1 VVVSD
6 CDGHL
11 QCPRNDKERSCDT
24 VFKVIDML
32 EILRKQF
39 NENMPNELK
48 ISYLREF
55 LQVLILKIMYDR
67 RYFKNLTFTGGTALR
82 LLFELQRFSEDLD
95 FSLTEKKGYN
105 FNDFVSDIELQL
117 KKHNL
122 NVETRK
128 QDKRTVQNV
137 MIKFKDVLFE
147 LHLSNFKSQNL
158 SVRIEIDG
166 NPPQGWNSQVSLISK
181 TYVFTVTHFDLPS
194 LYATK
199 LHACFFR
206 KYTKGRDI
214 YDFLWYLGKNMQPN
228 YELLNNAIFQTE
240 KKNLKV
246 NANNFKEFLLE
257 EVRKIDFEKAKK
269 DVERFLIEKRDLRLF
284 DRKLIQ
290 EIIESKY

>member
-1 VVVSD
+1 
-6 CDGHL
+6 
-11 QCPRNDKERSCDT
+11 
-24 VFKVIDML
+24 ML
-32 EILRKQF
+32 EILKKQF
-39 NENMPNELK
+39 DESMPNELK
-48 ISYLREF
+48 ISHLREF

-82 LLFELQRFSEDLD
+82 LLFNSQRFSEDLD
-95 FSLTEKKGYN
+95 FSLTEKKGYI

-117 KKHNL
+117 EKHNL
-122 NVETRK
+122 NIEIKK
-128 QDKRTVQNV
+128 QDVKTVQNAMV
-137 MIKFKDVLFE
+137 KFKDVLFE
-147 LHLSNFKSQNL
+147 LGLSQHKSQNL
-158 SVRIEIDG
+158 SVRIEIDS
-166 NPPQGWNSQVSLISK
+166 NPPKRWNNQMSLISK

-214 YDFLWYLGKNMQPN
+214 YDFLWYLGKDMQPN

-246 NANNFKEFLLE
+246 EAKNFKEFLLQQTK
-257 EVRKIDFEKAKK
+257 KIDFEKARK
-269 DVERFLIEKRDLRLF
+269 DVERFLINRQELRLF

-290 EIIESKY
+290 EIIERKH